1 MIDAN
6 MNDVT
11 VLAENDGKKQLHSL
25 FDKVSIR
32 KKIVHS
38 NTFPTILFE
47 ISDRAV

>member
-1 MIDAN
+1 MMDAN

-25 FDKVSIR
+25 FDKVNIR
-32 KKIVHS
+32 NKIVHS